1 MTKFKF
7 LDKLNLQQYQI
18 ASMEQKTKIRSIGE
32 VLFTAGITAIA
43 IGLIQLYL
51 GNVETGSIIVGLAAI
66 YFAVIDG
73 YRIFMQRKG
82 INIFR
87 E

>member
-1 MTKFKF
+1 
-7 LDKLNLQQYQI
+7 
-18 ASMEQKTKIRSIGE
+18 MEQKTKIRSIGE

-43 IGLIQLYL
+43 MGLIQLYL

-82 INIFR
+82 IRIFR